1 MKKLCAILLTL
12 CMLLALSACGSSAAP
27 QYTEAKVAEAPAEAP
42 AAAYGGFRDTV
53 NSSMYDESF
62 YAEAEEEPMPEPAEG
77 GSSAPALDPEKV
89 IYSASVSVETTDFDE
104 AVAGLEA
111 LVRRYGGFV
120 ESSSIN
126 GSKYYATARGY
137 ASSRSADYV
146 LRVPSDRFQE
156 LMGSFSELGNVPYS
170 HTYTENITAQ
180 YYDVEARLTACRTQE
195 TRLLQMMEKA
205 ETVEDLIKL
214 EDRLADLRYQI
225 ESLQST
231 LKNWDRQVS
240 YSTVSVSLSEVEI
253 YTQTEEPGYLTQLR
267 EAAAEGFRATGRF
280 FKELSLGL
288 AELLPLLIVIAV
300 VVLLCL
306 PRIKKRRA
314 ARKAKQEAAQS
325 DPAQQS

>member
-1 MKKLCAILLTL
+1 MKKICAILLTL
-12 CMLLALSACGSSAAP
+12 CLLLALSACGQAAAP
-27 QYTEAKVAEAPAEAP
+27 QFSGAKAAEAPAEEP
-42 AAAYGGFRDTV
+42 AAAYGGFRDTA
-53 NSSMYDESF
+53 NSALYDESF
-62 YAEAEEEPMPEPAEG
+62 YAEPDEAPMPEPAEG
-77 GSSAPALDPEKV
+77 VSSAPAMDPEKI
-89 IYSASVSVETTDFDE
+89 IYSASVNIETTAFDE
-104 AVAGLEA
+104 ALTKLEA

-126 GSKYYATARGY
+126 GSNYYAQARGY

-156 LMGSFSELGNVPYS
+156 LMDSFSELGNVPYS
-170 HTYTENITAQ
+170 HSYSENITAQ

-195 TRLLQMMEKA
+195 TRLLEMMEKA
-205 ETVEDLIKL
+205 ETVQDLIKL

-240 YSTVSVSLSEVEI
+240 YSSISVSLSEVEI
-253 YTQTEEPGYLTQLR
+253 YTQTEEPGYFTQLR
-267 EAAAEGFRATGRF
+267 EAAAEGFKATGRF

-306 PRIKKRRA
+306 PRIKKHRA
-314 ARKAKQEAAQS
+314 ARKAKKEAAQAGKA
-325 DPAQQS
+325 PET